1 MRKARACWPVL
12 VKKANDE
19 VIQLQTELGQA
30 LARVDQ
36 LQASHQRLCNMY
48 DEYRLK
54 EQHIKTEALGM
65 QASVNQRQFMVQL
78 LNLQQRVALDLSKA
92 QSTVAQLRKKR
103 ILADIELQKMQAL
116 EEQDQL
122 AVRRDQQKHEQRQ
135 LDELGV
141 RQFNLRLQS

>member
-1 MRKARACWPVL
+1 MRQARACWPVL

-19 VIQLQTELGQA
+19 VIQLQSELGQA
-30 LARVDQ
+30 IARVDQ

-54 EQHIKTEALGM
+54 EQHTQTEALGM

-92 QSTVAQLRKKR
+92 QSTVAALRKKR

-122 AVRRDQQKHEQRQ
+122 AVRRDQQKYEQRQ

>member
-1 MRKARACWPVL
+1 
-12 VKKANDE
+12 
-19 VIQLQTELGQA
+19 
-30 LARVDQ
+30 
-36 LQASHQRLCNMY
+36 
-48 DEYRLK
+48 
-54 EQHIKTEALGM
+54 
-65 QASVNQRQFMVQL
+65 MVQL

-92 QSTVAQLRKKR
+92 QSTVAELRKKR

>member
-1 MRKARACWPVL
+1 MRQARACWPVL

-19 VIQLQTELGQA
+19 VIQLQTELGQTI
-30 LARVDQ
+30 ARVEQ

-54 EQHIKTEALGM
+54 EQHTQTEALGM

-92 QSTVAQLRKKR
+92 QSTVAELRKKR

-122 AVRRDQQKHEQRQ
+122 AVRRDQQKYEQRQ

>member
-1 MRKARACWPVL
+1 MRQARTCWPVL

-30 LARVDQ
+30 IARVDQ

-54 EQHIKTEALGM
+54 EQQTQTEALGM
-65 QASVNQRQFMVQL
+65 QTSVNQRQFMVQL

-92 QSTVAQLRKKR
+92 QSNVAELRKKR

-135 LDELGV
+135 LDEIGV
-141 RQFNLRLQS
+141 RQFNLRLQT